1 MIWPVVIYCIFR
13 IAAVFTAEEIIRSVY
28 TISWQNKRLSGKAV
42 KNIDSPSLMSC
53 SQLCLRHSWCTS
65 TNFQEAF
72 GKGSESNCELNEHD
86 FNAINDETKL
96 MDQPGT
102 AFTSFLKVGSYKKR
116 YNNCKTLSWVTCTS
130 EKQFQN
136 LVWPRTDSSLSKE
149 SFVNLDAL
157 VIFVNLSLLMF
168 DVDLWLPFRLGGKN
182 IVYKFLL
189 GT

>member
-28 TISWQNKRLSGKAV
+28 TISWQTWNKRLSGKAV

-72 GKGSESNCELNEHD
+72 GKGSESNCELNKHD
-86 FNAINDETKL
+86 FNAINDDTKL

-102 AFTSFLKVGSYKKR
+102 AFTSFLKVDSYKKSAIIIAR
-116 YNNCKTLSWVTCTS
+116 HYLEWHARVRNSFKILSG
-130 EKQFQN
+130 
-136 LVWPRTDSSLSKE
+136 
-149 SFVNLDAL
+149 
-157 VIFVNLSLLMF
+157 
-168 DVDLWLPFRLGGKN
+168 LGQ
-182 IVYKFLL
+182 IVHSVRKASWI
-189 GT
+189 

>member
-1 MIWPVVIYCIFR
+1 MIWLVVIYCIFQ

-28 TISWQNKRLSGKAV
+28 NISWQNKRLSGKAV

-72 GKGSESNCELNEHD
+72 GKGRESNCELNKHD

-96 MDQPGT
+96 TDQPGT
-102 AFTSFLKVGSYKKR
+102 AFTSFLKVCSYKKR
-116 YNNCKTLSWVTCTS
+116 YYNCKTLSWVTCMGQ
-130 EKQFQN
+130 KQFQN

-157 VIFVNLSLLMF
+157 VIFIFHCWCLMLIF
-168 DVDLWLPFRLGGKN
+168 DCRFVSEAR
-182 IVYKFLL
+182 
-189 GT
+189 T